1 MNIIV
6 NTVAAM
12 ETGIMLNTNLH
23 VTFPDIPG
31 IQEKSPWMKFSWTGI
46 IVHVNIKSAMAML
59 AMNKFMALV
68 EWDYQQPDWIAE
80 QSDGKY
86 NRICT
91 CYSNFE

>member
-1 MNIIV
+1 MNFIV

-59 AMNKFMALV
+59 A
-68 EWDYQQPDWIAE
+68 IE
-80 QSDGKY
+80 QVHGAGRVRLPTTRLNCRAK
-86 NRICT
+86 RW
-91 CYSNFE
+91 